1 MLELDMDKIDQT
13 LERIAYFSDV
23 LEPRY
28 EKHFNTS
35 LKGAFFWDPLGI
47 EQHPEEVERAIS
59 RLETA
64 LEKNEPIDE
73 DDIQWYNPD
82 VIY

>member
-1 MLELDMDKIDQT
+1 MVDTEHIDQT

-35 LKGAFFWDPLGI
+35 LKGAIFWNPVNI
-47 EQHPEEVERAIS
+47 VFYPEEVERAIS